1 MPHLFEYAPTGRAK
15 CRGCGHA
22 IAARTLRFGE
32 RVPNP
37 FGDEGTETTR
47 WYHVTCAALTR
58 PEAFLRTLPETSE
71 PIEQRDALER
81 EAALGAAHER
91 LSRARGAGR
100 APTGRA
106 ACRSCREPI
115 AKDAWRISLAY
126 YEDGRFV
133 PAGYVHTGCARAY
146 FGTFD
151 LLFRLGHFSPGL
163 NEAEFREISAEIEPP
178 AG

>member
-1 MPHLFEYAPTGRAK
+1 MPHLFEYAPTG
-15 CRGCGHA
+15 
-22 IAARTLRFGE
+22 AARTLRFGE

-37 FGDEGTETTR
+37 FGDEGTETTH

-115 AKDAWRISLAY
+115 AKDAWRICSAS
-126 YEDGRFV
+126 DTSR
-133 PAGYVHTGCARAY
+133 PA
-146 FGTFD
+146 
-151 LLFRLGHFSPGL
+151 
-163 NEAEFREISAEIEPP
+163 
-178 AG
+178 